1 MTQPLPEGSSRM
13 TSATEQHAAP
23 FAALSTQ
30 LTGGLFTPTHP
41 EWDRARTG
49 WNVAVDQRPAA
60 VAEVADVADVV
71 AVVRFAGQNG
81 LYVAAQGTGHQAA
94 TLGPRLADTILIR
107 THRMRGLRIDAAART
122 ARAEAGV
129 LWGELSAAAGEHQLL
144 GLAGS
149 AADVGVVGYTLGG
162 GLSWLARK
170 HGLAANAVV
179 AAEVVTA
186 AGEVLRVD
194 DSEQPELLWALR
206 GGGGS
211 VAVVTALEFRLFEQ
225 PTVVAGALFWPLDRA
240 ADVVPVWERWTRD
253 LPDDVTA
260 CIRLLQFPPL
270 PDIPEPMR
278 GNSFVVV
285 EVVHAGDEADAQA
298 IVAPLR
304 ALGPAMDTIATIPAP
319 ALAHLHMDPPGP
331 VPGVGDGFVLD
342 DLPAAAQTALLSTA
356 GPGSGSP
363 LLSVELRT
371 LGGALSR
378 PAPGGGAMSSV
389 PGRFLFYSVGIAP
402 DPASQ
407 GAVLAHIE
415 LVRESLSAWAN
426 PHSCMGFTEHAVDPS
441 TFFADTDL
449 ARLRAAKAAHDPHG
463 RIRTGH
469 LVTVLD

>member
-1 MTQPLPEGSSRM
+1 M
-13 TSATEQHAAP
+13 TSALEQEAAP
-23 FAALSTQ
+23 FAALSTE
-30 LTGGLFTPTHP
+30 LSGDLFTPDDVG
-41 EWDRARTG
+41 WDRARTA
-49 WNVAVDQRPAA
+49 WNLAVDQRPTA

-71 AVVRFAGQNG
+71 SVIRFAAAHG
-81 LYVAAQGTGHQAA
+81 LHVAAQGTGHQAS

-107 THRMRGLRIDAAART
+107 THRMRGLRIDPEART
-122 ARAEAGV
+122 AWAEAGV
-129 LWGELSAAAGEHQLL
+129 LWGEVSAAAGEHQLL
-144 GLAGS
+144 ALAGS

-170 HGLAANAVV
+170 YGLAANAVV
-179 AAEVVTA
+179 AAEIVTA
-186 AGEVLRVD
+186 TGEVLRVD
-194 DSEQPELLWALR
+194 DNERPELLWALR

-211 VAVVTALEFRLFEQ
+211 VVVVTALEIRLFEHA
-225 PTVVAGALFWPLDRA
+225 TVVAGALFWPLERSV
-240 ADVVPVWERWTRD
+240 DVVAAWEQWTRD
-253 LPDDVTA
+253 LDEDVTA

-285 EVVHAGDEADAQA
+285 EVVHAGDESDAQA
-298 IVAPLR
+298 TVAPLR
-304 ALGPAMDTIATIPAP
+304 ELGPVMDTIATIPAP

-342 DLPAAAQTALLSTA
+342 DLPAAAQSALLTTA

-389 PGRFLFYSVGIAP
+389 PGRFLVYAVGIAP

-407 GAVLAHIE
+407 GAVRAQID
-415 LVRESLSAWAN
+415 LVQEALSAWAN
-426 PHSCMGFTEHAVDPS
+426 PRSCMGFTEHEVDS
-441 TFFADTDL
+441 GNFFADTDL
-449 ARLRAAKAAHDPHG
+449 ARLRAAKAAHDPDG

-469 LVTVLD
+469 LVTLLP